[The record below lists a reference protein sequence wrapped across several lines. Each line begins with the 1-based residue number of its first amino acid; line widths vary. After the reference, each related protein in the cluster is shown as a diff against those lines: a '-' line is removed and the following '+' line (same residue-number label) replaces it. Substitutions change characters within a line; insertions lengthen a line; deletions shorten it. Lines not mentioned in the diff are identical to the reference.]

1 MELCYDL
8 SISSPIPGTFTDAE
22 NLQLQGFRVYMSSG
36 LPRMALEVTE
46 DNLPPDG
53 MLMTKWGEEKYVAVG
68 DYYIFTKTLDEV
80 CSRQWLAVA
89 ATYVLLIEQVMKNS
103 IYGIMD
109 RTRRLLP
116 HHSGGAWQR

>member
-53 MLMTKWGEEKYVAVG
+53 MLMTKWGG
-68 DYYIFTKTLDEV
+68 GEV
-80 CSRQWLAVA
+80 CCSRG
-89 ATYVLLIEQVMKNS
+89 LLH
-103 IYGIMD
+103 
-109 RTRRLLP
+109 L
-116 HHSGGAWQR
+116 HHDAR